1 VLRVRD
7 ADASAR
13 VHSYILGLEATT
25 SILGRMVFMR
35 ASGDSSHELVLMS
48 VGKSVPGPEPDR
60 VGLYHFVWEMEF
72 LDDLRRIYR
81 ELQQKGVNIAGIG
94 DHGRL
99 LGVYLFDPEGNE
111 IKVFY
116 ELPRD
121 QWSDRQA
128 FDGRFPGSLED

>member
-1 VLRVRD
+1 MLRVRD
-7 ADASAR
+7 TDASAR
-13 VHSYILGLEATT
+13 FHSYILGLEATT

-35 ASGDSSHELVLMS
+35 AGDSSHELVLMS

-60 VGLYHFVWEMEF
+60 VGLYHFVWEREP

-81 ELQQKGVNIAGIG
+81 GLQQKGVNIAGIG
-94 DHGRL
+94 DHGIL
-99 LGVYLFDPEGNE
+99 LGVYLFGPEGNE

-121 QWSDRQA
+121 QWPDRQV
-128 FDGRFPGSLED
+128 FDGRFPGILED